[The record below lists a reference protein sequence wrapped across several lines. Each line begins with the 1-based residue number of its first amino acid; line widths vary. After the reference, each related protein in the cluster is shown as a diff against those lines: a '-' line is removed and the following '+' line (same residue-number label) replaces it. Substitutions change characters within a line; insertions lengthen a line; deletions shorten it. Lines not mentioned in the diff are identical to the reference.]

1 MLALVAESQSKL
13 NLLRRHARRR
23 VVNLRRVG
31 AGRQDRRRGGQHP
44 AQVVGTNAQV
54 LHLVRAKEQAAAQI
68 YGAGADGKHHWKRRQ
83 HQKLSEDGTMRYGW
97 RSKDIKR
104 CVMMVASAIDQD
116 WVQID
121 SEGIVNFCLC
131 VFSLR
136 KTVGFVRNINLRR
149 QLIGFF
155 QIRSA
160 APPEII
166 LTLKLGRSDFG
177 PSTRFSAVRRAR
189 PRCG

>member
-1 MLALVAESQSKL
+1 MVALVGESQSKL
-13 NLLRRHARRR
+13 KLLRGHAGRR
-23 VVNLRRVG
+23 VVHLRRVG

-136 KTVGFVRNINLRR
+136 KTVEVAHVQHLAAHPAGVPPQRQDLRVQH
-149 QLIGFF
+149 QL
-155 QIRSA
+155 A
-160 APPEII
+160 APARAALVGE
-166 LTLKLGRSDFG
+166 GAG
-177 PSTRFSAVRRAR
+177 QVAV
-189 PRCG
+189 